1 MRCDSTRA
9 MGVEVNYDL
18 EYQGEEARGLASE
31 ALNTG
36 FRARA
41 RLAEITW
48 HGRCD
53 MRCRGNLGVRSRVE
67 AKCGIG

>member
-1 MRCDSTRA
+1 

-18 EYQGEEARGLASE
+18 EYQGEEARGLASK

-53 MRCRGNLGVRSRVE
+53 TKEV
-67 AKCGIG
+67 